1 KTESLHGTD
10 VYYKVYTKIVENYM
24 KDFKITDDSNLPEYF
39 VTAMALEYHQRID
52 MQSVWQ
58 RHIDASISS
67 TVNVPNRF
75 TVEETE
81 NLYLYAYEKVLKG
94 ITILRDGC
102 RRLGVLSTE
111 ETKKSGPVAGDGLKR
126 GETVLVT
133 DDVLGKKR

>member
-1 KTESLHGTD
+1 
-10 VYYKVYTKIVENYM
+10 
-24 KDFKITDDSNLPEYF
+24 
-39 VTAMALEYHQRID
+39 

-81 NLYLYAYEKVLKG
+81 NLYLYAYEKGLKG
-94 ITILRDGC
+94 ITIFRDGC

-111 ETKKSGPVAGDGLKR
+111 ESKKTGPVAGDGLR
-126 GETVLVT
+126 TG
-133 DDVLGKKR
+133 GKAADLSGA